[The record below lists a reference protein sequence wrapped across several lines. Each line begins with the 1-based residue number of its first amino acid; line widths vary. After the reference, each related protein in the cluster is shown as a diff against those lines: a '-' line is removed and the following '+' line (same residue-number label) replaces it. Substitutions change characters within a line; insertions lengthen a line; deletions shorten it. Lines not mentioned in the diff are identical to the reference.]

1 MIADSPSSVA
11 VIDVDNHD
19 TELGYNHIIVKNGN
33 NMVAQAVLICRP
45 NSHPF
50 QERKLSIDQPVK
62 IGRSVARAR
71 PATNNA
77 IFDCKVLSRN
87 HALLFY
93 ESGKIIIAIGIAGER
108 RLRCGKELS
117 FSVRFMPRLHFAQ
130 GFRHPISDFR
140 SHLDAGRVG
149 LLWQKAFKQDAK
161 NPANKFYLQDTK
173 SSNGTFV
180 NNQRL
185 SKGSEESVA
194 REVCSGD
201 IVQFGVDVME
211 NSRKVTHGCIVATLK
226 LFLPDGK
233 EAKASPTTSVSSSL
247 VGTQELYQLS
257 QHLQE
262 AIHRE
267 QLLET
272 KLATLQRII
281 AQTKESSE
289 TSWKALIEEDRVL
302 TRLELLENQAQ
313 TFSKNFG
320 EDKVREEIIKLQNDK
335 DLYQTSAKE
344 SLRKALQEKLEAVR
358 KHQDLEASLSNAE
371 EECTHLR
378 KVSESTKKELD
389 VLAERNNT
397 LLKEMDELSLKI
409 DNIDTINKEKTESF
423 EQSEKDRIILEMKL
437 GEMKKNS
444 TSMTAKLECL
454 QHDNDISKEQI
465 SALRTLADAHKKG
478 VKEQNENDINDYKT
492 LTKGKFSYY
501 KAIQVGMIIDKIEE
515 EENSDSEYLHKN
527 VTLFFLLKGFLKS
540 AEQELEEMRRQ
551 VSHSELELEE
561 SRCKVRELQAQI
573 SHFEEELVRVQND
586 NSKTEN
592 KSKKIINDKS
602 MENESIQTNGS
613 IHSEESDHES
623 ALEAEIARLKELL
636 AESRS
641 KKETADEEIIKY
653 KDELDDAYISAK
665 KSAEEANTLKQQLIL
680 SEQEA
685 ENKLKNV
692 TRLQEQLSRAE
703 LSVKEIKQQIAGL
716 KSRLAIEEESSK
728 SKQKQIDRLL
738 GKLEGEHVAL
748 QKSNASLNELN
759 IQLQDEQQ
767 SAKQSHNEAELL
779 RGKVKL
785 LQEELA
791 SANSCKENKSSEE
804 TISLQEECSNLK
816 CKLCE
821 IEEEISKSKAENR
834 KLSTDYKKLEDNYAK
849 MEIMKDRMGKLGP
862 GFWKDEVEKVK
873 KDYEICHSQLEETQ
887 DDIIKVKEI
896 FCKNQD
902 EKTECERE
910 LRSLKENVNS
920 LMYRTNTVS
929 ICAMIPIFIL
939 IIAMILAFLPA
950 WSNITAT
957 QDKPSPS

>member
-492 LTKGKFSYY
+492 LTK
-501 KAIQVGMIIDKIEE
+501 AIQVGMIIDKIEE

-527 VTLFFLLKGFLKS
+527 VTLFFLLKG
-540 AEQELEEMRRQ
+540 Q